1 MSKQI
6 NDKFQ
11 KNHNTNDSSWKTIN
25 DYLSVIPD
33 KESIIEKVKG
43 QSYLTS
49 CPLPYNHKH
58 GDRHQS
64 FIINEVVSDTYFYDD
79 KKRYP
84 KKIVVYTCLAKCCKQ
99 SDLASFFKGRLD
111 HG

>member
-33 KESIIEKVKG
+33 KESIIERVKD

-49 CPLPYNHKH
+49 CPLAHNHKQ

-64 FIINEVVSDTYFYDD
+64 FIINEVDSNKY
-79 KKRYP
+79 KG
-84 KKIVVYTCLAKCCKQ
+84 KIVVYTCLSGCCKQ
-99 SDLASFFKGRLD
+99 SDLASFFKGRLGYGKD
-111 HG
+111 